1 MNRYSIDHDIDF
13 DLYYVVQHDYKP
25 KFGKVVHIAYT
36 EKVARDWIKVTE
48 HEEEAEFFA
57 EFG

>member
-1 MNRYSIDHDIDF
+1 MNRYSIDHDTDF
-13 DLYYVVQHDYKP
+13 DLYYVVQHAGTT
-25 KFGKVVHIAYT
+25 KFGTVVHIAYT